1 MLTTE
6 LTYPTTLWTATC
18 EDFQP
23 DELVETMARHLPPD
37 GLTAEPMR
45 GRFHLR
51 DATLRLLDSRILKAA
66 LESFNQDIAGPLV
79 SGLGA
84 YQRVTEAARETLSS
98 AEQPEVTVVLVDPY
112 PVTWS
117 DRFEVELSVDGDPV
131 AKFPFRLDVGVNL
144 GETSLVG
151 RKGAIEAVGCEL
163 FSLAVSFTFADLTPP
178 LWAREP
184 LPLPLLLHLRP
195 SPPAAV
201 RTRAPPH
208 VRTAGPRPAAGGSP
222 PGGQG
227 GHEGARTTPGHR
239 PAPGAP
245 RRGRVPPLGCRFL
258 AGGALEQGAEPVLD
272 EPAQR
277 QRGVGALDPGDGQH
291 LLGDPPEIVGVPG
304 GDL

>member
-18 EDFQP
+18 EEFQP

-144 GETSLVG
+144 GETSVVV
-151 RKGAIEAVGCEL
+151 RKGAIEAVVCEL
-163 FSLAVSFTFADLTPP
+163 FSLAVSFTFADLAPP
-178 LWAREP
+178 LWAPEPRPMSARLVLDPPLVVP
-184 LPLPLLLHLRP
+184 LPADKEATKVP
-195 SPPAAV
+195 
-201 RTRAPPH
+201 
-208 VRTAGPRPAAGGSP
+208 
-222 PGGQG
+222 
-227 GHEGARTTPGHR
+227 E
-239 PAPGAP
+239 P
-245 RRGRVPPLGCRFL
+245 RRATVLPPVPRV
-258 AGGALEQGAEPVLD
+258 GGASH
-272 EPAQR
+272 R
-277 QRGVGALDPGDGQH
+277 
-291 LLGDPPEIVGVPG
+291 
-304 GDL
+304 

>member
-131 AKFPFRLDVGVNL
+131 AKFPFRRRGAARFEVEPPVEGDPVPNSPSRHEVGVTL
-144 GETSLVG
+144 GETSVVV
-151 RKGAIEAVGCEL
+151 RKGAIEAVACAL
-163 FSLAVSFTFADLTPP
+163 FSLAVSFPFADPPPP
-178 LWAREP
+178 LWAPE
-184 LPLPLLLHLRP
+184 
-195 SPPAAV
+195 
-201 RTRAPPH
+201 
-208 VRTAGPRPAAGGSP
+208 PRPMS
-222 PGGQG
+222 
-227 GHEGARTTPGHR
+227 AR
-239 PAPGAP
+239 
-245 RRGRVPPLGCRFL
+245 L
-258 AGGALEQGAEPVLD
+258 VL
-272 EPAQR
+272 
-277 QRGVGALDPGDGQH
+277 
-291 LLGDPPEIVGVPG
+291 
-304 GDL
+304 

>member
-6 LTYPTTLWTATC
+6 LTYPMTLWTATC

-144 GETSLVG
+144 GETSVVV
-151 RKGAIEAVGCEL
+151 RKGAIEAVACEL

-178 LWAREP
+178 LWAPEPRPMSARLVLDPPLVVP
-184 LPLPLLLHLRP
+184 LPADKEATKVP
-195 SPPAAV
+195 
-201 RTRAPPH
+201 
-208 VRTAGPRPAAGGSP
+208 
-222 PGGQG
+222 
-227 GHEGARTTPGHR
+227 E
-239 PAPGAP
+239 P
-245 RRGRVPPLGCRFL
+245 RRATVLPPVPR
-258 AGGALEQGAEPVLD
+258 AGGASH
-272 EPAQR
+272 R
-277 QRGVGALDPGDGQH
+277 
-291 LLGDPPEIVGVPG
+291 
-304 GDL
+304 

>member
-6 LTYPTTLWTATC
+6 LTYPMTLWTATC
-18 EDFQP
+18 EEFQP

-131 AKFPFRLDVGVNL
+131 AKFPFRLDVKVNL
-144 GETSLVG
+144 GETSVVV
-151 RKGAIEAVGCEL
+151 RKGAIECGGG
-163 FSLAVSFTFADLTPP
+163 
-178 LWAREP
+178 ARGRDRGGGVRA
-184 LPLPLLLHLRP
+184 LLLGGLVHLRR

-201 RTRAPPH
+201 GTRAPAH
-208 VRTAGPRPAAGGSP
+208 VRTAGARPA
-222 PGGQG
+222 
-227 GHEGARTTPGHR
+227 
-239 PAPGAP
+239 
-245 RRGRVPPLGCRFL
+245 
-258 AGGALEQGAEPVLD
+258 
-272 EPAQR
+272 
-277 QRGVGALDPGDGQH
+277 
-291 LLGDPPEIVGVPG
+291 
-304 GDL
+304 